1 MKTKFPVLCG
11 ILLLI
16 GTPAV
21 QAQHYIKV
29 QRAQQQTIKR
39 AYNSGRVTGKEYD
52 KLMNEQDVIK
62 RTIDK
67 AHADGVVTAKEK
79 NAIAGKQDRAARR
92 LRRYRTNN
100 ERY

>member
-1 MKTKFPVLCG
+1 MKLKFPVLYG
-11 ILLLI
+11 LLLL
-16 GTPAV
+16 TSLPAA
-21 QAQHYIKV
+21 QAQRYIKV
-29 QRAQQQTIKR
+29 QRAQQQTIQS
-39 AYNSGRVTGKEYD
+39 AYRNGRVTGKEYH

-62 RTIDK
+62 RTINK
-67 AHADGVVTAKEK
+67 AQADGVVTAKEK